1 MILYSLPNLDPCLG
15 VGVMAAIVDARVT
28 VAVTIG
34 NQGYDWSRG
43 MMISVISII
52 TLDFLKITFLYK
64 LHLQMIYQ
72 YIFQKLH
79 STIQEFF

>member
-1 MILYSLPNLDPCLG
+1 
-15 VGVMAAIVDARVT
+15 
-28 VAVTIG
+28 
-34 NQGYDWSRG
+34 